1 MPPITRRQFVRQA
14 AATVA
19 AAAVTSASLTNAE
32 AAPFLENKGKHPH
45 SMPHEPKPES
55 FLDLHRSPDVVR
67 VFTQSGTQTLQPASG
82 GRWTGADIEVVTA
95 AQADR
100 LTVGLSAPRSAVKRL
115 HLRWHGRMDSCR
127 LVLGDAWERA
137 YGDLA
142 WQELVPERVLPWYF
156 AAWDGAST
164 HGYGVQTGP
173 NAFCFWQ
180 ADSEGISLW
189 ADVRS
194 GGAGVQLG
202 PRVLDVCTVVARRGQ
217 PGETPFA
224 SLHSFCRRLCPQPR
238 LLPHS
243 IYGHNDWNYDY
254 GNNSA
259 ASTLEVTHR
268 IVALAPAGPN
278 RPYVVI
284 DDGWEPAGPG
294 HAGPWDGSNSKFPD
308 MAALAAE
315 VKKAGARP
323 GLWIR
328 PTTAWDAVP
337 NSWRLGRSHGALD
350 PTVPEV
356 SQQIAGDIAR
366 LQTWGYELIKHD
378 FTSNDLL
385 GRWGNHMGA
394 ELTDDNWTFAEGAKR
409 TTAEIVLALY
419 RTIRQAA
426 GSAAVLG
433 CNTFSHLSA
442 GIFEANRIGD
452 DTSGRNWD
460 RTRKM
465 GVNCLAFRTA
475 QDGAFY
481 ATDPDIVA
489 VTHDVPWEMT
499 RQWLDLVSRSGAV
512 LFVALQPDAVGA
524 AQEEAL
530 RAAFA
535 RAAQAQP
542 AGEPLDW
549 LKTSCPEHWR
559 LRGQDTQFRW
569 QTPEGASPFGV

>member
-14 AATVA
+14 AVTVA
-19 AAAVTSASLTNAE
+19 LANASLTDAK
-32 AAPFLENKGKHPH
+32 ATPIFKNKGRLPH
-45 SMPHEPKPES
+45 IMPHGLKTDS
-55 FLDLHRSPDVVR
+55 FLDLRRSPDVVR
-67 VFTQSGTQTLQPASG
+67 VFTESGDQTLLPASG

-115 HLRWHGRMDSCR
+115 HLRWHGRLDACR
-127 LVLGDAWERA
+127 LILGDDWERA

-142 WQELVPERVLPWYF
+142 WQGLVPERVLPWYF

-164 HGYGVQTGP
+164 HGYGVLTGP

-194 GGAGVQLG
+194 GGAGLHLG

-224 SLHSFCRRLCPQPR
+224 ALHSFCRQLCPQPR
-238 LLPHS
+238 LMPHS

-308 MAALAAE
+308 MAGLAAE

-337 NSWRLGRSHGALD
+337 ASWRLSRSHGALD

-356 SQQIAGDIAR
+356 TQQIASDIAR

-394 ELTDDNWTFAEGAKR
+394 ELTDDNWTFAEGPVR

-524 AQEEAL
+524 EQEEAL

-535 RAAQAQP
+535 RAAQPQT

-549 LKTSCPEHWR
+549 LTTSCPEHWR
-559 LRGQDTQFRW
+559 LKGQDTQFHW
-569 QTPEGASPFGV
+569 QTPQGASPFGV